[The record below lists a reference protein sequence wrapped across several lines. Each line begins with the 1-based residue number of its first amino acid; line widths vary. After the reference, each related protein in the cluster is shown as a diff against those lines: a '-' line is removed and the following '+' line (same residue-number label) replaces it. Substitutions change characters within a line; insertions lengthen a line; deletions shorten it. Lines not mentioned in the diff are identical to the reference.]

1 VKKKKYVFGI
11 GGFDGVHLGHRELLS
26 LVVTRAH
33 ALCATPAVITF
44 EPLPAQFKH
53 KIATPFRLTTEQER
67 TQIIG
72 LLGIKEIITMK
83 FDRTLMQLTP
93 QQFITSIAKK
103 FPVAEIVVGS
113 NFRFGREKQGTPQ
126 GIAGIGNAA
135 GFSTLLVPVHKYRG
149 DPISSTRIR
158 SQISAG
164 RIKYASHLI
173 GRNYSILGDVEK
185 GRGFGQKLGFPT
197 INLRTPREKLLPSGV
212 FAGYAG
218 LNNKMY
224 NAIIYIGRRPSF
236 ELRGKVKIEAHIIS
250 RNANFKAARAGRSA
264 TVYLVQKLRG
274 DRSFASVAAL
284 KHQITRDIC
293 RTRHILAFHTSV
305 RRRCK

>member
-1 VKKKKYVFGI
+1 VKKKEYVFGI
-11 GGFDGVHLGHRELLS
+11 GGFDGIHLGHRELLS
-26 LVVTRAH
+26 LVVARAH
-33 ALCATPAVITF
+33 ELCATPAVITF
-44 EPLPAQFKH
+44 EPLPAQFKY
-53 KIATPFRLTTEQER
+53 KITIPFRLTTEQER
-67 TQIIG
+67 MQIIG
-72 LLGIKEIITMK
+72 SLGIEEIITMK

-113 NFRFGREKQGTPQ
+113 NFRFGRERHGTPQ
-126 GIAGIGNAA
+126 CIARIGNTT
-135 GFSTLLVPVHKYRG
+135 GFSTLLVPVRKYRG
-149 DPISSTRIR
+149 SPISSTRIR

-173 GRNYSILGDVEK
+173 GHNYSILGYVEK
-185 GRGFGQKLGFPT
+185 GRGFGKKLGFPT
-197 INLRTPREKLLPSGV
+197 INLRTPGEKLLPSGV

-224 NAIIYIGRRPSF
+224 NVIIYIGRRPSF
-236 ELRGKVKIEAHIIS
+236 ELRGKVKIEVHILS
-250 RNANFKAARAGRSA
+250 RNANLKAASIGQSV
-264 TVYLVQKLRG
+264 TIYLVQKLRG

-293 RTRHILAFHTSV
+293 RTRRILAFHTSA

>member
-1 VKKKKYVFGI
+1 MKKKKYVFGI

-26 LVVTRAH
+26 LVVMRAH

-67 TQIIG
+67 ARIIG
-72 LLGIKEIITMK
+72 SLGIKEIITMK

-93 QQFITSIAKK
+93 QQFITGLAKK
-103 FPVAEIVVGS
+103 FPVQEIAVGS
-113 NFRFGREKQGTPQ
+113 NFRFGRERHGTPHD
-126 GIAGIGNAA
+126 IAGIGKAD
-135 GFSTLLVPVHKYRG
+135 GFSTIFVPVRKYRG

-164 RIKYASHLI
+164 KIKYASHLM
-173 GRNYSILGDVEK
+173 GRIYSILGDVEK

-197 INLRTPREKLLPSGV
+197 INVRAPVEKLLPQGV
-212 FAGYAG
+212 FAGYTY

-224 NAIIYIGRRPSF
+224 NTIIYIGRRPSF
-236 ELRGKVKIEAHIIS
+236 ERRGKVKIEAHIIS
-250 RNANFKAARAGRSA
+250 QDANFKAARIGQSI
-264 TVYLVQKLRG
+264 TVYLVQKLRN
-274 DRSFASVAAL
+274 DRLFASVSTL
-284 KHQITRDIC
+284 KRQIGRDIHRAC
-293 RTRHILAFHTSV
+293 HILTLHTGV
-305 RRRCK
+305 

>member
-1 VKKKKYVFGI
+1 VKQKKYIFGI

-44 EPLPAQFKH
+44 EPLPAQFKRP
-53 KIATPFRLTTEQER
+53 IATPFRITTEQER
-67 TQIIG
+67 AQIIG
-72 LLGIKEIITMK
+72 SLGIEEIITMK

-93 QQFITSIAKK
+93 QQFVTVLAKK
-103 FPVAEIVVGS
+103 FPIQEIVVGP
-113 NFRFGREKQGTPQ
+113 NFRFGRERHGTPHD
-126 GIAGIGNAA
+126 IAGIGNTA
-135 GFSTLLVPVHKYRG
+135 GFSTFLVPVYKYRG

-164 RIKYASHLI
+164 KIKYASHLM

-197 INLRTPREKLLPSGV
+197 INVHAPAEKLLPQGV
-212 FAGYAG
+212 FAGYTY

-224 NAIIYIGRRPSF
+224 NTIIYIGRRPSF
-236 ELRGKVKIEAHIIS
+236 ERRGKIKIEAHVIS
-250 RNANFKAARAGRSA
+250 QNAGLKAVRVGQSVAI
-264 TVYLVQKLRG
+264 YLVQKLRNE
-274 DRSFASVAAL
+274 RLFASVPAL
-284 KHQITRDIC
+284 KRQIVRDIC
-293 RTRHILAFHTSV
+293 RA
-305 RRRCK
+305 RRLLT

>member
-1 VKKKKYVFGI
+1 VKQKKYIFGI

-26 LVVTRAH
+26 LVVLRAH

-44 EPLPAQFKH
+44 EPLPAQFKRT
-53 KIATPFRLTTEQER
+53 IATPFRLTTKQER
-67 TQIIG
+67 AQIIG
-72 LLGIKEIITMK
+72 SLGIKEIITMK

-93 QQFITSIAKK
+93 QQFITSLVKK
-103 FPVAEIVVGS
+103 FPVAEIAVGS
-113 NFRFGREKQGTPQ
+113 NFRFGREKQGTPHD
-126 GIAGIGNAA
+126 IAGIGNAA
-135 GFSTLLVPVHKYRG
+135 GFSTILVPVRKYRG

-224 NAIIYIGRRPSF
+224 NAVIYIGRRPSF
-236 ELRGKVKIEAHIIS
+236 ERGGKIKIEAHVIS
-250 RNANFKAARAGRSA
+250 QNASFKVVRAGRSA

-274 DRSFASVAAL
+274 DRSFASASML
-284 KHQITRDIC
+284 KHQINKDIS
-293 RTRHILAFHTSV
+293 RARHILVLHTASPSF
-305 RRRCK
+305 